1 MPFHLHVLLYVKNRI
16 SGVRAPVMVVPNEEV
31 VVHVRSHEGDGI
43 G

>member
-31 VVHVRSHEGDGI
+31 VVHGGAMK
-43 G
+43 GMG